1 MNTILSQGVYDSLE
15 KSLARN
21 AKALKDAA
29 LHNLHSKLL
38 SGARTTKEGVIIPTR
53 VITLS
58 LTSIKKIV
66 ARNGAKYPSLADEL
80 LIDDLTE
87 ALSDGSFAS
96 DTAAPMGEDID
107 QVTSASADFISAP
120 PPVTTFHP
128 SVAPQEEVMSEAQEE
143 LMSEAFNFP
152 PTPTAG
158 QPTGRPSREYPTFI
172 RNFEWTMVNLGLIQ
186 EDFLDVRKH
195 PNVPAKRI
203 DYDGS
208 FIADPVLSKTILQ
221 IPDLFD

>member
-1 MNTILSQGVYDSLE
+1 MNTILSQGVYDSLD

-38 SGARTTKEGVIIPTR
+38 SGARTTKEGVIVPTR
-53 VITLS
+53 VVTLS
-58 LTSIKKIV
+58 LTSVQKIV

-87 ALSDGSFAS
+87 ALANGSFAS
-96 DTAAPMGEDID
+96 DTTAPVVDID
-107 QVTSASADFISAP
+107 QVTSASADSIGTP
-120 PPVTTFHP
+120 QPVTTLHP
-128 SVAPQEEVMSEAQEE
+128 SVPPQEEVMSEAC
-143 LMSEAFNFP
+143 NFP

-186 EDFLDVRKH
+186 EDFSDVRKH